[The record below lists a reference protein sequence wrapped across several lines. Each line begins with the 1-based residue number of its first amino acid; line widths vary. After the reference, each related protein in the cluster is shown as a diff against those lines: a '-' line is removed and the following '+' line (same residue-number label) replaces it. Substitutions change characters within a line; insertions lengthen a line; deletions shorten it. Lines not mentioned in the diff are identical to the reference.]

1 MTFRIVRAYRKGRVL
16 NHGTRV
22 APSLDYAATGGGGPF
37 KVASH
42 YPQNDNRPA
51 RGTVRGLFRALSF
64 SEASLETFLPANI
77 PTSQPQLKECWLTF
91 MKFQIACLNRISLP
105 DPGEEETDAD
115 DDDEDGDEEQEAEDE
130 QNEESET
137 EASDA

>member
-1 MTFRIVRAYRKGRVL
+1 MVLVLHRLSTMRRRGVADLLRSRVIIHKMTTV
-16 NHGTRV
+16 
-22 APSLDYAATGGGGPF
+22 
-37 KVASH
+37 
-42 YPQNDNRPA
+42 RPA
-51 RGTVRGLFRALSF
+51 VRCAVCFGLRPF

-77 PTSQPQLKECWLTF
+77 PTSQPQLKECWLMF
-91 MKFQIACLNRISLP
+91 IEFQIACLNRISLP

-115 DDDEDGDEEQEAEDE
+115 DDDEDEDEEQEAEDE